1 MPGAVSFALLL
12 TVATL
17 QLQSADAEQLSS
29 VQAATASSLI
39 QQVEEFVKVSDALGM
54 ETMYN
59 ILSNHKWPKLRLT
72 ERAMKYN

>member
-12 TVATL
+12 AVATL
-17 QLQSADAEQLSS
+17 QLQSADATPFRAEQLAS

-39 QQVEEFVKVSDALGM
+39 QKVEEFVKVSNTLGM

-59 ILSNHKWPKLRLT
+59 IPAIINVLS
-72 ERAMKYN
+72 YN